1 MKMWKHECHVVKLY
15 MMHHLPCSH
24 LHILNA
30 ELQWDNKQFARK
42 VMKIITG
49 WPAAH
54 GLNSVGTFLDARL
67 KWWGKTLRLVG
78 NQNQEVKRQ
87 AGFYYRKHK
96 TNSHEL
102 SVCFVRGRVRSLH
115 SAFKFFPPVGLL
127 FFYIIFV

>member
-1 MKMWKHECHVVKLY
+1 MIWYPWTWKMWKHECHVAKLY
-15 MMHHLPCSH
+15 SQLMHHHLPPPH

-54 GLNSVGTFLDARL
+54 GLKSVGTCVDARLKLKSVGTFLDARL
-67 KWWGKTLRLVG
+67 KWWGKTLQLVG
-78 NQNQEVKRQ
+78 NQNQEVKWQ

-96 TNSHEL
+96 TDSHEL
-102 SVCFVRGRVRSLH
+102 LCVFL
-115 SAFKFFPPVGLL
+115 
-127 FFYIIFV
+127 